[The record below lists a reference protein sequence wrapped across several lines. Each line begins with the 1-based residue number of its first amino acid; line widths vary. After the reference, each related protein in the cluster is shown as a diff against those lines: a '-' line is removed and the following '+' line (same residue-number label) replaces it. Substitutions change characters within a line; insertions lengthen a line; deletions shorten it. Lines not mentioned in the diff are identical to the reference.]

1 MNDDG
6 YHNLCNAVIIQAIKD
21 HRSAVRK
28 NNKDE
33 VERIERFFR
42 NRYFSFYSDLDGEDV
57 LRRLKKYEDN
67 S

>member
-33 VERIERFFR
+33 IERIERFFR
-42 NRYFSFYSDLDGEDV
+42 SRYFSFYSDLDGEDV